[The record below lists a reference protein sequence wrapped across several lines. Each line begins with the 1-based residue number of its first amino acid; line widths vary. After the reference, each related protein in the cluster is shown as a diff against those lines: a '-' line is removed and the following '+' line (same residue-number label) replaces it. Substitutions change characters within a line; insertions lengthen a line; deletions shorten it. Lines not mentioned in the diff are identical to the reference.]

1 MFRCTS
7 LALVASIPLLAIASF
22 SMADGSG
29 KWTSGQEVYQKV
41 CIYCHEAGVSPVLLG
56 RKFPPEALKYF
67 VRHGSR
73 AMPAFKPSF
82 IDDKALDELSKYI
95 FESTAP
101 AIKSSATNPSEVNS
115 LANSLFDASQSTAI
129 QSAKVS
135 ASDAHAT
142 LSREE

>member
-1 MFRCTS
+1 MSRCTS
-7 LALVASIPLLAIASF
+7 LVLMTAIPLLLIATPT
-22 SMADGSG
+22 MADGSG

-41 CIYCHEAGVSPVLLG
+41 CSYCHEAGVSPLLLG

-67 VRHGSR
+67 VRNGSR

-101 AIKSSATNPSEVNS
+101 AAKSSAILPVNANS
-115 LANSLFDASQSTAI
+115 LAASDQASIQSSTATAG
-129 QSAKVS
+129 SV
-135 ASDAHAT
+135 HAT